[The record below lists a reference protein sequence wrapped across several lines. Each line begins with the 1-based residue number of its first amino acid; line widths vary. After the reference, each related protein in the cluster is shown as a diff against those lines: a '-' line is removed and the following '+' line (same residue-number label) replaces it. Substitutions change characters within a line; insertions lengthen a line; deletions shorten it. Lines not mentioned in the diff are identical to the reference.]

1 MLSFLKV
8 NIKNKNKKKKIKI
21 NIFRV
26 IKFFLLLII
35 GGMVYSLGVAVS
47 ENIRVD
53 RAIEDFKNRAV
64 FEEEVNFE
72 YTPGVFQLRR
82 YYSVSRETSYELQDT
97 RSVFYDN
104 TRKFLGQK
112 GDIYVTQKSP
122 FPDSPAFHLFMSYY
136 FGGHAAI
143 NNGEN
148 RFIEATG
155 FPEDDET
162 VWDIITQ
169 PGDEPNDYSVTASL
183 TSSNYWLNPRYRAES
198 APEVPYFGRG
208 YRKDFVGLR
217 VKNVTQD
224 QLDGVVEYGM
234 EKVDVSLYNFL
245 FFLDMKYKFYCTDLV
260 SRAWQHVLIDEEDQ
274 RQYSRSL
281 NDDGFITSVN
291 DIILSDDTYMTVYV
305 EVIDEVYHIYYLE
318 DI

>member
-8 NIKNKNKKKKIKI
+8 NIKNKNKKKKKKI
-21 NIFRV
+21 NVFRV
-26 IKFFLLLII
+26 IKFLLLLII

-53 RAIEDFKNRAV
+53 RAIEAFKERSV

-72 YTPGVFQLRR
+72 YTSGVFQVRR

-97 RSVFYDN
+97 RSVFYDS
-104 TRKFLGQK
+104 TRKYLGQK

-143 NNGEN
+143 NNGGN
-148 RFIEATG
+148 KFIEATG

-183 TSSNYWLNPRYRAES
+183 TSSNYWLNPRYRPES

-217 VKNVTQD
+217 VKNVTQA
-224 QLDGVVEYGM
+224 QIDGVVEYGM

-274 RQYSRSL
+274 RLYSRSL

>member
-1 MLSFLKV
+1 MFSFLKV
-8 NIKNKNKKKKIKI
+8 KIKKKNNKKKIKI
-21 NIFRV
+21 SIGKV
-26 IKFFLLLII
+26 LKFLLLLFI
-35 GGMVYSLGVAVS
+35 GSAVYGLGVTTS
-47 ENIRVD
+47 ENVRANRYIEAFKD
-53 RAIEDFKNRAV
+53 RGV

-72 YTPGVFQLRR
+72 YAPGIFQTRR
-82 YYSVSRETSYELQDT
+82 YYIVSRETSYELFDT
-97 RSVFYDN
+97 RSVFYDS
-104 TRKFLGQK
+104 TRKYLGQK
-112 GDIYVTQKSP
+112 GDIYVTDQSP
-122 FPDSPAFHLFMSYY
+122 FPDSPLIHLFVSYN

-155 FPEDDET
+155 FPESDET
-162 VWDIITQ
+162 ILDIILQ
-169 PGDEPNDYSVTASL
+169 PGNEPNDYSVTTSL
-183 TSSNYWLNPRYRAES
+183 SSSNYWLNPRYRAVN

-217 VKNVTQD
+217 VKNATTEQI
-224 QLDGVVEYGM
+224 DGVVEFGM

-245 FFLDMKYKFYCTDLV
+245 FFMDMKYKYYCTDLV
-260 SRAWQHVLIDEEDQ
+260 SRAWQHVLVDEAQQ
-274 RQYSRSL
+274 RQYAQAL

-291 DIILSDDTYMTVYV
+291 DILLSNETYITVYV

>member
-8 NIKNKNKKKKIKI
+8 NIKNKNKKKKKKI

-26 IKFFLLLII
+26 IKFLLLLII

-53 RAIEDFKNRAV
+53 RAIEAFKERAV

-72 YTPGVFQLRR
+72 YTSGVFQVRR

-97 RSVFYDN
+97 RSVFYDS
-104 TRKFLGQK
+104 TRKYLGQK

-148 RFIEATG
+148 KFIEATG

-162 VWDIITQ
+162 VWEIITQ
-169 PGDEPNDYSVTASL
+169 PGNEPNDYSVTASL
-183 TSSNYWLNPRYRAES
+183 TSSKYWLNPRYRPEN

-217 VKNVTQD
+217 VKNVTQA
-224 QLDGVVEYGM
+224 QIDGVVEYGM
-234 EKVDVSLYNFL
+234 DKVDVSLYNFL

-260 SRAWQHVLIDEEDQ
+260 SRAWQHVLIDEKDQ

>member
-8 NIKNKNKKKKIKI
+8 NIKNKNKKKKKKI

-26 IKFFLLLII
+26 IKFLLLLII

-53 RAIEDFKNRAV
+53 RAIEAFKERSV

-72 YTPGVFQLRR
+72 YASGVFQVRR

-97 RSVFYDN
+97 RSVFYDS
-104 TRKFLGQK
+104 TRKYLGQK

-148 RFIEATG
+148 KFIEATG

-162 VWDIITQ
+162 VWGIITQ
-169 PGDEPNDYSVTASL
+169 PGNEPNDYSVTASL
-183 TSSNYWLNPRYRAES
+183 TSSNYWLNPRYRPES

-208 YRKDFVGLR
+208 YRKDFIGLR

-224 QLDGVVEYGM
+224 QLDGVVEFGM
-234 EKVDVSLYNFL
+234 GKVDVSLYNFL
-245 FFLDMKYKFYCTDLV
+245 FFLDMEYKFYCTDLV

-274 RQYSRSL
+274 RQYSKSL

-305 EVIDEVYHIYYLE
+305 EVIDEVYYIYYLE

>member
-8 NIKNKNKKKKIKI
+8 NIKNKNKKKKKKI
-21 NIFRV
+21 HIFRV
-26 IKFFLLLII
+26 IKFLLLLII

-53 RAIEDFKNRAV
+53 RTIEAFKDRAV

-72 YTPGVFQLRR
+72 YTSGVFQVRR

-97 RSVFYDN
+97 RSVFYDS

-148 RFIEATG
+148 KFIEATG

-162 VWDIITQ
+162 VWEIITQ
-169 PGDEPNDYSVTASL
+169 PGNEPNDYSVTASL
-183 TSSNYWLNPRYRAES
+183 TSSNYWLNPRYRPEN

-217 VKNVTQD
+217 VKNSTQA
-224 QLDGVVEYGM
+224 QIDGVVEYGM
-234 EKVDVSLYNFL
+234 DKVDVSLYNFL
-245 FFLDMKYKFYCTDLV
+245 
-260 SRAWQHVLIDEEDQ
+260 
-274 RQYSRSL
+274 
-281 NDDGFITSVN
+281 
-291 DIILSDDTYMTVYV
+291 
-305 EVIDEVYHIYYLE
+305 
-318 DI
+318 

>member
-8 NIKNKNKKKKIKI
+8 NIKNKNKKKKKKI

-26 IKFFLLLII
+26 IKFLLLLII

-53 RAIEDFKNRAV
+53 RAIEAFKERAV

-72 YTPGVFQLRR
+72 YTSGVFQVRR

-97 RSVFYDN
+97 RSVFYDS
-104 TRKFLGQK
+104 TRKYLGQK

-148 RFIEATG
+148 KFIEATG

-162 VWDIITQ
+162 VWEIITQ
-169 PGDEPNDYSVTASL
+169 PGNEPNDYSVTASL
-183 TSSNYWLNPRYRAES
+183 TSSNYWLNPRYRPEN

-217 VKNVTQD
+217 VKNVTQA
-224 QLDGVVEYGM
+224 QIDGVVEYGM
-234 EKVDVSLYNFL
+234 DKVDVSLYNFL

-260 SRAWQHVLIDEEDQ
+260 SRAWQHVLIDEKDQ